1 MSLESEYRKH
11 AIPSSLSF
19 VLSSSAI
26 SNITCYEGDLYS
38 KCLHVKGDIKF
49 KNGNAYSG
57 ELAYGNLH
65 GQGQITFPDKTIYTG

>member
-1 MSLESEYRKH
+1 
-11 AIPSSLSF
+11 
-19 VLSSSAI
+19 
-26 SNITCYEGDLYS
+26 
-38 KCLHVKGDIKF
+38 LHVKGDIKF